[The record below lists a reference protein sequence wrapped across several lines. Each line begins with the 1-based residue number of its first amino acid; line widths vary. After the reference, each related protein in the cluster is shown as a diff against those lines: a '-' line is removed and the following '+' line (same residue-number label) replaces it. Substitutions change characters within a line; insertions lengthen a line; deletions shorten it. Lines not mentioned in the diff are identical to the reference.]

1 MTVQCATKVAASKLE
16 KHLEKEAGG
25 RGTPSKGELKELKK
39 VWDDVGRS
47 ATKRHLDY
55 PIARRKKIIERAN
68 RIREIAE
75 MDDQTGLDF
84 DSRLLIYEDLLKKSL
99 KKEYSELSLKERKVI
114 LKSRL
119 HLIIDS
125 YYDNDGNVELS
136 EEWYKDLIHK
146 SVKNIKVEIA

>member
-1 MTVQCATKVAASKLE
+1 
-16 KHLEKEAGG
+16 
-25 RGTPSKGELKELKK
+25 
-39 VWDDVGRS
+39 VGRS

-55 PIARRKKIIERAN
+55 PIARRKKIIKRAN

-114 LKSRL
+114 LKGRL

-146 SVKNIKVEIA
+146 SEKI

>member
-1 MTVQCATKVAASKLE
+1 
-16 KHLEKEAGG
+16 
-25 RGTPSKGELKELKK
+25 
-39 VWDDVGRS
+39 
-47 ATKRHLDY
+47 
-55 PIARRKKIIERAN
+55 
-68 RIREIAE
+68 